1 MGDILNWFFST
12 VWPWLFVVLDLVVA
26 VVASGH
32 AVLTKKDSRAALG
45 WVGIIWLT
53 PILGA
58 LLYFTFGVNR
68 IQRKARRL
76 RSGVGLLDSS
86 AGRGPVDENVL
97 HQVLGDDNLHLVPLV
112 KYVARLTNLPLL
124 DGNRLTPL

>member
-1 MGDILNWFFST
+1 MTDFLIWFFST
-12 VWPWLFVVLDLVVA
+12 VWPWVFVAIDFGVA
-26 VVASGH
+26 VLASSH

-58 LLYFTFGVNR
+58 ILYFTFGVNR

-76 RSGVGLLDSS
+76 RSGVGLLDST
-86 AGRGPVDENVL
+86 AGRGPLDENVL
-97 HQVLGDDNLHLVPLV
+97 HQVLGDEGLHLAPLV
-112 KYVARLTNLPLL
+112 KYVSRL
-124 DGNRLTPL
+124 